1 MSTQDQVDALRA
13 MADGLEAVAAAEAK
27 AAKAKAAYRESP
39 TAKNKA
45 AHRAAAQAL
54 VEVRQAV
61 RGNDKPR
68 AVAPG
73 DVSITPATVSAQ
85 GA

>member
-13 MADGLEAVAAAEAK
+13 MAGGLEAVAAAEAK
-27 AAKAKAAYRESP
+27 AAKAKAAYRENQ

-54 VEVRQAV
+54 VEARQAV
-61 RGNDKPR
+61 RGNDTPR
-68 AVAPG
+68 AVTPG
-73 DVSITPATVSAQ
+73 GVSITPATVNAQ